1 MEQIL
6 NPLQTS
12 LGRLKMNSPVTVASG
27 TFALEN
33 LDFIAQ
39 EHLGAYVCKTI
50 TRNPKK
56 GNPPPRLY
64 ETEAGLL
71 NSIGLQNPGLD
82 KFIAEDLPILR
93 KNLKVPLIVSISGA
107 SLNEFAQMLECLEK
121 QEGISGYELNV
132 SCPNVE
138 NEGITFG
145 IDPDVVYK
153 LCALLS
159 PLTNRELIVKLTPNV
174 TDIGIIAKAAE
185 DGGATAISLINT
197 IWGMAIDYRN
207 GMSMLKK
214 GIGGYSGIGIKPL
227 ALALTYRAAQAVKIP
242 VIAMGGI
249 YNWQDA
255 LEFFWAG
262 AAMIALGT
270 ANFIDP
276 EAVDNVYNGLY
287 TFCREKQLELTDI
300 VKQVNG
306 LTC

>member
-12 LGRLKMNSPVTVASG
+12 LGRLKVNSPVTVASG

-33 LDFIAQ
+33 LDFIEQ
-39 EHLGAYVCKTI
+39 DHLGAYVCKTI
-50 TRNPKK
+50 TRYPKK

-82 KFIAEDLPILR
+82 KFIAEDLPVLR
-93 KNLKVPLIVSISGA
+93 ETLTVPLIVSFSGS
-107 SLNEFAQMLECLEK
+107 SLKEFVQMLECLEK
-121 QEGISGYELNV
+121 QEGISGYEVNV

-138 NEGITFG
+138 NEGIAFG
-145 IDPDVVYK
+145 IDPDVVNK

-159 PLTNRELIVKLTPNV
+159 PLTERELIVKLSPNV
-174 TDIGIIAKAAE
+174 TDIAVIAKAAE
-185 DGGATAISLINT
+185 EGGATAISLINT
-197 IWGMAIDYRN
+197 IWGMAIDYCN
-207 GMSMLKK
+207 GKSRIKK

-262 AAMIALGT
+262 ASMIALGT

-276 EAVDNVYNGLY
+276 LAVDKVYGGLSS
-287 TFCREKQLELTDI
+287 FCLEKQLNLKDI
-300 VKQVNG
+300 VGKVNK
-306 LTC
+306 

>member
-12 LGRLKMNSPVTVASG
+12 LGRLKVNSPVTVASG

-50 TRNPKK
+50 TRYPKK

-82 KFIAEDLPILR
+82 KFIAEDLPVLR
-93 KNLKVPLIVSISGA
+93 ETLTVPLIVSFSGS
-107 SLNEFAQMLECLEK
+107 SLTEFTQMLECLEK
-121 QEGISGYELNV
+121 QEGISGYEVNV

-145 IDPDVVYK
+145 IDPDVVNK

-159 PLTNRELIVKLTPNV
+159 PLTERELIVKLSPNV
-174 TDIGIIAKAAE
+174 TDIAVIAKAAE
-185 DGGATAISLINT
+185 EGGATAISLINT
-197 IWGMAIDYRN
+197 IWGMAIDYCN
-207 GMSMLKK
+207 GKSRIKK

-262 AAMIALGT
+262 ASMIALGT

-276 EAVDNVYNGLY
+276 LAVDKVYEGLSS
-287 TFCREKQLELTDI
+287 FCLEKQLNLKDI
-300 VKQVNG
+300 VGKVNK
-306 LTC
+306 

>member
-12 LGRLKMNSPVTVASG
+12 LGRLKVNSPVTVASG

-33 LDFIAQ
+33 LDFIEQ
-39 EHLGAYVCKTI
+39 DHLGAYVCKTI
-50 TRNPKK
+50 TRYPKK

-82 KFIAEDLPILR
+82 KFIAEDLPVLR
-93 KNLKVPLIVSISGA
+93 ETLTVPLIVSFSGS
-107 SLNEFAQMLECLEK
+107 SLTEFAQMLECLEK
-121 QEGISGYELNV
+121 QEGISGYEVNV

-138 NEGITFG
+138 NEGIAFG
-145 IDPDVVYK
+145 IDPDVVNK

-159 PLTNRELIVKLTPNV
+159 PLTERELIVKLSPNV
-174 TDIGIIAKAAE
+174 TDIAVIAKAAE
-185 DGGATAISLINT
+185 EGGATAISLINT
-197 IWGMAIDYRN
+197 IWGMAIDYCN
-207 GMSMLKK
+207 GKSRIKK

-262 AAMIALGT
+262 ASMIALGT

-276 EAVDNVYNGLY
+276 LAVDKVYEGLSS
-287 TFCREKQLELTDI
+287 FCLEKQLNLKDI
-300 VKQVNG
+300 VGKVNK
-306 LTC
+306 

>member
-12 LGRLKMNSPVTVASG
+12 LGRLKVNSPVTVASG

-33 LDFIAQ
+33 LDFIEQ
-39 EHLGAYVCKTI
+39 DHLGAYVCKTI
-50 TRNPKK
+50 TRYPKK

-82 KFIAEDLPILR
+82 KFIAEDLPVLR
-93 KNLKVPLIVSISGA
+93 ETLTVPLIVSFSGS
-107 SLNEFAQMLECLEK
+107 SLTEFAQMLECLEK
-121 QEGISGYELNV
+121 QEGISGYEVNV

-138 NEGITFG
+138 NEGIAFG
-145 IDPDVVYK
+145 IDPDVVNK

-159 PLTNRELIVKLTPNV
+159 PLTERELIVKLSPNV
-174 TDIGIIAKAAE
+174 TDIAVIAKAAE
-185 DGGATAISLINT
+185 EGGATAISLINT
-197 IWGMAIDYRN
+197 IWGMAIDYCN
-207 GMSMLKK
+207 GKSRIKK

-262 AAMIALGT
+262 ASMIALGT

-276 EAVDNVYNGLY
+276 LAVDKVYGGLSS
-287 TFCREKQLELTDI
+287 FCLEKQLNLKDI
-300 VKQVNG
+300 VGKVNK
-306 LTC
+306 

>member
-12 LGRLKMNSPVTVASG
+12 LGRLKVNSPVTVASG

-50 TRNPKK
+50 TRYPKK

-82 KFIAEDLPILR
+82 KFIAEDLPVLR
-93 KNLKVPLIVSISGA
+93 ETLTVPLIVSFSGS
-107 SLNEFAQMLECLEK
+107 SLIEFAQMLECLEK
-121 QEGISGYELNV
+121 QEGISGYEVNV

-138 NEGITFG
+138 NEGIAFG
-145 IDPDVVYK
+145 IDPDVVNK

-159 PLTNRELIVKLTPNV
+159 PLTEREFIVKLSPNV
-174 TDIGIIAKAAE
+174 TDIAVIAKAAE
-185 DGGATAISLINT
+185 EGGATAISLINT
-197 IWGMAIDYRN
+197 IWGMAIDYCN
-207 GMSMLKK
+207 GKSRIKK

-262 AAMIALGT
+262 ASMIALGT

-276 EAVDNVYNGLY
+276 LAVDKVYEGLSS
-287 TFCREKQLELTDI
+287 FCLEKQLNLKDI
-300 VKQVNG
+300 VGKVNK
-306 LTC
+306 

>member
-12 LGRLKMNSPVTVASG
+12 LGLLTMNSPVTVASG

-33 LDFIAQ
+33 LDFIDQ

-50 TRNPKK
+50 TRFPKK

-82 KFIAEDLPILR
+82 KFIEEELPT
-93 KNLKVPLIVSISGA
+93 LKEKLTVPLIVSFSGSSFA
-107 SLNEFAQMLECLEK
+107 EFAQMLEALEK
-121 QEGISGYELNV
+121 QEGIAGYELNV

-174 TDIGIIAKAAE
+174 TDIGVIAKAAE

-207 GMSMLKK
+207 GRSMLKK

-227 ALALTYRAAQAVKIP
+227 ALALTYRAAQAIKIP
-242 VIAMGGI
+242 LIAMGGI

-262 AAMIALGT
+262 ASMIALGT

-276 EAVDNVYNGLY
+276 KAVDKIYDGLAS
-287 TFCREKQLELTDI
+287 FCQKKQVPLKEI
-300 VKQVNG
+300 VGKVNG
-306 LTC
+306 LTG

>member
-12 LGRLKMNSPVTVASG
+12 LGRLKVNSPVTVASG

-50 TRNPKK
+50 TRYPKK

-82 KFIAEDLPILR
+82 KFIAEDLPVLR
-93 KNLKVPLIVSISGA
+93 ETLTVPLIVSFSGS
-107 SLNEFAQMLECLEK
+107 SLTEFTQMLECLEK
-121 QEGISGYELNV
+121 QEGISGYEVNV

-138 NEGITFG
+138 NEGIAFG
-145 IDPDVVYK
+145 IDPDVVNK

-159 PLTNRELIVKLTPNV
+159 PLTEREFIVKLSPNV
-174 TDIGIIAKAAE
+174 TDIAVIAKAAE
-185 DGGATAISLINT
+185 EGGATAISLINT

-207 GMSMLKK
+207 GKSRIKK

-262 AAMIALGT
+262 ASMIALGT

-276 EAVDNVYNGLY
+276 LAVDKVYEGLSS
-287 TFCREKQLELTDI
+287 FCLEKQLNLKDI
-300 VKQVNG
+300 VGKVNK
-306 LTC
+306 

>member
-50 TRNPKK
+50 TRYPKK

-82 KFIAEDLPILR
+82 KFIAEDLPVLR
-93 KNLKVPLIVSISGA
+93 ETLTVPLIVSFSGS
-107 SLNEFAQMLECLEK
+107 SLTEFTQMLECLEK
-121 QEGISGYELNV
+121 QEGISGYEVNV

-138 NEGITFG
+138 NEGIAFG
-145 IDPDVVYK
+145 IDPDVVNK

-159 PLTNRELIVKLTPNV
+159 PLTEREFIVKLSPNV
-174 TDIGIIAKAAE
+174 TDIAVIAKAAE
-185 DGGATAISLINT
+185 EGGATAISLINT
-197 IWGMAIDYRN
+197 IWGMAIDYCN
-207 GMSMLKK
+207 GKSRIKK

-262 AAMIALGT
+262 ASMIALGT

-276 EAVDNVYNGLY
+276 LAVDKVYEGLSS
-287 TFCREKQLELTDI
+287 FCLEKQLNLKDI
-300 VKQVNG
+300 VGKVNK
-306 LTC
+306 

>member
-12 LGRLKMNSPVTVASG
+12 LGRLKVNSPVTVASG

-33 LDFIAQ
+33 LDFIEQ
-39 EHLGAYVCKTI
+39 DHLGAYVCKTI
-50 TRNPKK
+50 TRYPKK

-82 KFIAEDLPILR
+82 KFIAEDLPVLR
-93 KNLKVPLIVSISGA
+93 ETLTVPLIVSFSGS
-107 SLNEFAQMLECLEK
+107 SLKEFVQMLECLEK
-121 QEGISGYELNV
+121 QEGISGYEVNV

-138 NEGITFG
+138 NEGIAFG
-145 IDPDVVYK
+145 IDPDVVNK

-159 PLTNRELIVKLTPNV
+159 PLTEREFIVKLSPNV
-174 TDIGIIAKAAE
+174 TDIAVIAKAAE
-185 DGGATAISLINT
+185 EGGATAISLINT
-197 IWGMAIDYRN
+197 IWGMAIDYCN
-207 GMSMLKK
+207 GKSRIKK

-262 AAMIALGT
+262 ASMIALGT

-276 EAVDNVYNGLY
+276 LAVDKVYEGLSS
-287 TFCREKQLELTDI
+287 FCLEKQLNLKDI
-300 VKQVNG
+300 VGKVNK
-306 LTC
+306 

>member
-12 LGRLKMNSPVTVASG
+12 LGLLTMNSPVTVASG

-33 LDFIAQ
+33 LDFIDQ

-50 TRNPKK
+50 TRYPKK

-82 KFIAEDLPILR
+82 KFIAEDLPVLR
-93 KNLKVPLIVSISGA
+93 ETLTVPLIVSFSGS
-107 SLNEFAQMLECLEK
+107 SLTEFAQMLECLEK
-121 QEGISGYELNV
+121 QEGISGYEVNV

-145 IDPDVVYK
+145 IDPDVVNK

-159 PLTNRELIVKLTPNV
+159 PLTERELIVKLSPNV
-174 TDIGIIAKAAE
+174 TDIAVIAKAAE
-185 DGGATAISLINT
+185 EGGATAISLINT
-197 IWGMAIDYRN
+197 IWGMAIDYCN
-207 GMSMLKK
+207 GKSRIKK

-262 AAMIALGT
+262 ASMIALGT

-276 EAVDNVYNGLY
+276 LAVDKVYKGLSS
-287 TFCREKQLELTDI
+287 FCLEKQLNLKDI
-300 VKQVNG
+300 VGKVNK
-306 LTC
+306 

>member
-12 LGRLKMNSPVTVASG
+12 LGRLKVNSPVTVASG

-33 LDFIAQ
+33 LDFIEQ
-39 EHLGAYVCKTI
+39 DHLGAYVCKTI
-50 TRNPKK
+50 TRYPKK

-82 KFIAEDLPILR
+82 KFIAEDLPVLR
-93 KNLKVPLIVSISGA
+93 ETLTVPLIVSFSGS
-107 SLNEFAQMLECLEK
+107 SLTEFTQMLECLEK
-121 QEGISGYELNV
+121 QEGISGYEVNV

-138 NEGITFG
+138 NEGIAFG
-145 IDPDVVYK
+145 IDPDVVNK

-159 PLTNRELIVKLTPNV
+159 PLTEREFIVKLSPNV
-174 TDIGIIAKAAE
+174 TDIAVIAKAAE
-185 DGGATAISLINT
+185 EGGATAISLINT
-197 IWGMAIDYRN
+197 IWGMAIDYCN
-207 GMSMLKK
+207 GKSRIKK

-262 AAMIALGT
+262 ASMIALGT

-276 EAVDNVYNGLY
+276 LAVDKVYEGLSS
-287 TFCREKQLELTDI
+287 FCLEKQLNLKDI
-300 VKQVNG
+300 VGKVNK
-306 LTC
+306 

>member
-12 LGRLKMNSPVTVASG
+12 LGLLTMNSPVTVASG

-33 LDFIAQ
+33 LDFIDQ

-50 TRNPKK
+50 TRYPKK

-82 KFIAEDLPILR
+82 KFIAEDLPVLR
-93 KNLKVPLIVSISGA
+93 ETLTVPLIVSFSGS
-107 SLNEFAQMLECLEK
+107 SLTEFTQMLECLEK
-121 QEGISGYELNV
+121 QEGISGYEVNV

-145 IDPDVVYK
+145 IDPDVVNK

-159 PLTNRELIVKLTPNV
+159 PLTERELIVKLSPNV
-174 TDIGIIAKAAE
+174 TDIAVIAKAAE
-185 DGGATAISLINT
+185 EGGATAISLINT
-197 IWGMAIDYRN
+197 IWGMAIDYCN
-207 GMSMLKK
+207 GKSRIKK

-262 AAMIALGT
+262 ASMIALGT

-276 EAVDNVYNGLY
+276 LAVDKVYEGLSS
-287 TFCREKQLELTDI
+287 FCLEKQLNLKDI
-300 VKQVNG
+300 VGKVNK
-306 LTC
+306 

>member
-12 LGRLKMNSPVTVASG
+12 LGRLKVNSPVTVASG

-33 LDFIAQ
+33 LDFIEQ
-39 EHLGAYVCKTI
+39 DHLGAYVCKTI
-50 TRNPKK
+50 TRYPKK

-82 KFIAEDLPILR
+82 KFIAEDLPVLR
-93 KNLKVPLIVSISGA
+93 ETLTVPLIVSFSGS
-107 SLNEFAQMLECLEK
+107 SLTEFAQMLECLEK
-121 QEGISGYELNV
+121 QEGISGYEVNV

-138 NEGITFG
+138 NEGIAFG
-145 IDPDVVYK
+145 IDPDVVNK

-159 PLTNRELIVKLTPNV
+159 PLTEREFIVKLSPNV
-174 TDIGIIAKAAE
+174 TDIAVIAKAAE
-185 DGGATAISLINT
+185 EGGATAISLINT
-197 IWGMAIDYRN
+197 IWGMAIDYCN
-207 GMSMLKK
+207 GKSRIKK

-262 AAMIALGT
+262 ASMIALGT

-276 EAVDNVYNGLY
+276 LAVDKVYEGLSS
-287 TFCREKQLELTDI
+287 FCLEKQLNLKDI
-300 VKQVNG
+300 VGKVNK
-306 LTC
+306 

>member
-12 LGRLKMNSPVTVASG
+12 LGRLKVNSPVTVASG

-50 TRNPKK
+50 TRYPKK

-82 KFIAEDLPILR
+82 KFIAEDLPVLR
-93 KNLKVPLIVSISGA
+93 ETLTVPLIVSFSGS
-107 SLNEFAQMLECLEK
+107 SLTEFAQMLECLEK
-121 QEGISGYELNV
+121 QEGISGYEVNV

-145 IDPDVVYK
+145 IDPDVVNK

-159 PLTNRELIVKLTPNV
+159 PLTERELIVKLSPNV
-174 TDIGIIAKAAE
+174 TDIAVIAKAAE
-185 DGGATAISLINT
+185 EGGATAISLINT
-197 IWGMAIDYRN
+197 IWGMAIDYCN
-207 GMSMLKK
+207 GKSRIKK

-262 AAMIALGT
+262 ASMIALGT

-276 EAVDNVYNGLY
+276 LAVDKVYEGLSS
-287 TFCREKQLELTDI
+287 FCLEKQLNLKDI
-300 VKQVNG
+300 VGKVNK
-306 LTC
+306 

>member
-12 LGRLKMNSPVTVASG
+12 LGRLKVNSPVTVASG

-50 TRNPKK
+50 TRYPKK

-82 KFIAEDLPILR
+82 KFIAEDLPVLR
-93 KNLKVPLIVSISGA
+93 ETLTVPLIVSFSGS
-107 SLNEFAQMLECLEK
+107 SLTEFAQMLECLEK
-121 QEGISGYELNV
+121 QEGISGYEVNV

-145 IDPDVVYK
+145 IDPDVVNK

-159 PLTNRELIVKLTPNV
+159 PLTERELIVKLSPNV
-174 TDIGIIAKAAE
+174 TDIAVIAKAAE
-185 DGGATAISLINT
+185 EGGATAISLINT
-197 IWGMAIDYRN
+197 IWGMAIDYCN
-207 GMSMLKK
+207 GKSRIKK

-262 AAMIALGT
+262 ASMIALGT

-276 EAVDNVYNGLY
+276 LAVDKVYKGLSS
-287 TFCREKQLELTDI
+287 FCLEKQLNLKDI
-300 VKQVNG
+300 VGKVNK
-306 LTC
+306 

>member
-1 MEQIL
+1 MEQIV

-50 TRNPKK
+50 TRYPKK

-82 KFIAEDLPILR
+82 KFIAEDLPVLR
-93 KNLKVPLIVSISGA
+93 ETLTVPLIVSFSGS
-107 SLNEFAQMLECLEK
+107 SLTEFTQMLECLEK
-121 QEGISGYELNV
+121 QEGISGYEVNV

-138 NEGITFG
+138 NEGIAFG
-145 IDPDVVYK
+145 IDPDVVNK

-159 PLTNRELIVKLTPNV
+159 PLTERELIVKLSPNV
-174 TDIGIIAKAAE
+174 TDIAVIAKAAE
-185 DGGATAISLINT
+185 EGGATAISLINT

-207 GMSMLKK
+207 GKSRIKK

-262 AAMIALGT
+262 ASMIALGT

-287 TFCREKQLELTDI
+287 SFCREKQLELTDI

>member
-12 LGRLKMNSPVTVASG
+12 LGRLKVNSPVTVASG

-50 TRNPKK
+50 TRYPKK

-82 KFIAEDLPILR
+82 KFIAEDLPVLR
-93 KNLKVPLIVSISGA
+93 ETLTVPLIVSFSGS
-107 SLNEFAQMLECLEK
+107 SLTEFTQMLECLEK
-121 QEGISGYELNV
+121 QEGISGYEVNV

-138 NEGITFG
+138 NEGIAFG
-145 IDPDVVYK
+145 IDPDVVNK

-159 PLTNRELIVKLTPNV
+159 PLTEREFIVKLSPNV
-174 TDIGIIAKAAE
+174 TDIAVIAKAAE
-185 DGGATAISLINT
+185 EGGATAISLINT
-197 IWGMAIDYRN
+197 IWGMAIDYCN
-207 GMSMLKK
+207 GKSRIKK

-262 AAMIALGT
+262 ASMIALGT

-276 EAVDNVYNGLY
+276 LAVDKVYEGLSS
-287 TFCREKQLELTDI
+287 FCLEKQLNLKDI
-300 VKQVNG
+300 VGKVNK
-306 LTC
+306 

>member
-12 LGRLKMNSPVTVASG
+12 LGRLKVNSPVTVASG

-50 TRNPKK
+50 TRYPKK

-82 KFIAEDLPILR
+82 KFIAEDLPVLR
-93 KNLKVPLIVSISGA
+93 ETLTVPLIVSFSGS
-107 SLNEFAQMLECLEK
+107 SLTEFAQMLECLEK
-121 QEGISGYELNV
+121 QEGISGYEVNV

-138 NEGITFG
+138 NEGIAFG
-145 IDPDVVYK
+145 IDPDVVNK

-159 PLTNRELIVKLTPNV
+159 PLTEREFIVKLSPNV
-174 TDIGIIAKAAE
+174 TDIAVIAKAAE
-185 DGGATAISLINT
+185 EGGATAISLINT
-197 IWGMAIDYRN
+197 IWGMAIDYCN
-207 GMSMLKK
+207 GKSRIKK

-262 AAMIALGT
+262 ASMIALGT

-276 EAVDNVYNGLY
+276 LAVDKVYKGLSS
-287 TFCREKQLELTDI
+287 FCLEKQLNLKDI
-300 VKQVNG
+300 VGKVNK
-306 LTC
+306 

>member
-12 LGRLKMNSPVTVASG
+12 LGRLKVNSPITVASG

-50 TRNPKK
+50 TRYPKK

-82 KFIAEDLPILR
+82 KFIAEDLPVLR
-93 KNLKVPLIVSISGA
+93 ETLTVPLIVSFSGS
-107 SLNEFAQMLECLEK
+107 SLTEFAQMLECLEK
-121 QEGISGYELNV
+121 QEGISGYEVNV

-145 IDPDVVYK
+145 IDPDVVNK

-159 PLTNRELIVKLTPNV
+159 PLTERELIVKLSPNV
-174 TDIGIIAKAAE
+174 TDIAVIAKAAE
-185 DGGATAISLINT
+185 EGGATAISLINT
-197 IWGMAIDYRN
+197 IWGMAIDYCN
-207 GMSMLKK
+207 GKSRIKK

-262 AAMIALGT
+262 ASMIALGT

-276 EAVDNVYNGLY
+276 LAVDKVYEGLSS
-287 TFCREKQLELTDI
+287 FCLEKQLNLKDI
-300 VKQVNG
+300 VGKVNK
-306 LTC
+306 

>member
-12 LGRLKMNSPVTVASG
+12 LGRLKVNSPVTVASG

-33 LDFIAQ
+33 LDFIEQ
-39 EHLGAYVCKTI
+39 DHLGAYVCKTI
-50 TRNPKK
+50 TRYPKK

-82 KFIAEDLPILR
+82 KFIAEDLPVLR
-93 KNLKVPLIVSISGA
+93 ETLTVPLIVSFSGS
-107 SLNEFAQMLECLEK
+107 SLTEFAQMLECLEK
-121 QEGISGYELNV
+121 QEGISGYEVNV

-145 IDPDVVYK
+145 IDPDVVNK

-159 PLTNRELIVKLTPNV
+159 PLTERELIVKLSPNV
-174 TDIGIIAKAAE
+174 TDIAVIAKAAE
-185 DGGATAISLINT
+185 EGGATAISLINT
-197 IWGMAIDYRN
+197 IWGMAIDYCN
-207 GMSMLKK
+207 GKSRIKK

-262 AAMIALGT
+262 ASMIALGT

-276 EAVDNVYNGLY
+276 LAVDKVYEGLFS
-287 TFCREKQLELTDI
+287 FCLEKQLNLKDI
-300 VKQVNG
+300 VGKVNK
-306 LTC
+306 

>member
-12 LGRLKMNSPVTVASG
+12 LGRLKVNSPITVASG

-50 TRNPKK
+50 TRYPKK

-82 KFIAEDLPILR
+82 KFIAEDLPVLR
-93 KNLKVPLIVSISGA
+93 ETLTVPLIVSFSGS
-107 SLNEFAQMLECLEK
+107 SLTEFTQMLECLEK
-121 QEGISGYELNV
+121 QEGISGYEVNV

-138 NEGITFG
+138 NEGIAFG
-145 IDPDVVYK
+145 IDPDVVNK

-159 PLTNRELIVKLTPNV
+159 PLTEREFIVKLSPNV
-174 TDIGIIAKAAE
+174 TDIAVIAKAAE
-185 DGGATAISLINT
+185 EGGATAISLINT
-197 IWGMAIDYRN
+197 IWGMAIDYCN
-207 GMSMLKK
+207 GKSRIKK

-262 AAMIALGT
+262 ASMIALGT

-276 EAVDNVYNGLY
+276 LAVDKVYEGLFS
-287 TFCREKQLELTDI
+287 FCLEKQLNLKDI
-300 VKQVNG
+300 VGKVNK
-306 LTC
+306 

>member
-12 LGRLKMNSPVTVASG
+12 LGRLKVNSPVTVASG

-33 LDFIAQ
+33 LDFIEQ
-39 EHLGAYVCKTI
+39 DHLGAYVCKTI
-50 TRNPKK
+50 TRYPKK

-82 KFIAEDLPILR
+82 KFIAEDLPVLR
-93 KNLKVPLIVSISGA
+93 ETLTVPLIVSFSGS
-107 SLNEFAQMLECLEK
+107 SLKEFVQMLECLEK
-121 QEGISGYELNV
+121 QEGISGYEVNV

-138 NEGITFG
+138 NEGIAFG
-145 IDPDVVYK
+145 IDPDVVNK

-159 PLTNRELIVKLTPNV
+159 PLTERELIVKLSPNV
-174 TDIGIIAKAAE
+174 TDIAVIAKAAE
-185 DGGATAISLINT
+185 EGGATAISLINT

-207 GMSMLKK
+207 GKSRIKK

-262 AAMIALGT
+262 ASMIALGT

-276 EAVDNVYNGLY
+276 LAVDKVYEGLSS
-287 TFCREKQLELTDI
+287 FCLEKQLNLKDI
-300 VKQVNG
+300 VGKVNK
-306 LTC
+306 

>member
-12 LGRLKMNSPVTVASG
+12 LGRLKVNSPITVASG

-50 TRNPKK
+50 TRYPKK

-82 KFIAEDLPILR
+82 KFIAEDLPVLR
-93 KNLKVPLIVSISGA
+93 ETLTVPLIVSFSGS
-107 SLNEFAQMLECLEK
+107 SLTEFTQMLECLEK
-121 QEGISGYELNV
+121 QEGISGYEVNV

-138 NEGITFG
+138 NEGIAFG
-145 IDPDVVYK
+145 IDPDVVNK

-159 PLTNRELIVKLTPNV
+159 PLTERELIVKLSPNV
-174 TDIGIIAKAAE
+174 TDIAVIAKAAE
-185 DGGATAISLINT
+185 EGGATAISLINT
-197 IWGMAIDYRN
+197 IWGMAIDYCN
-207 GMSMLKK
+207 GKSRIKK

-262 AAMIALGT
+262 ASMIALGT

-276 EAVDNVYNGLY
+276 LAVDKVYEGLSS
-287 TFCREKQLELTDI
+287 FCLEKQLNLKDI
-300 VKQVNG
+300 VGKVNK
-306 LTC
+306 

>member
-12 LGRLKMNSPVTVASG
+12 LGRLKVNSPVTVASG

-50 TRNPKK
+50 TRYPKK

-82 KFIAEDLPILR
+82 KFIAEDLPVLR
-93 KNLKVPLIVSISGA
+93 ETLTVPLIVSFSGS
-107 SLNEFAQMLECLEK
+107 SLTEFAQMLECLEK
-121 QEGISGYELNV
+121 QEGISGYEVNV

-145 IDPDVVYK
+145 IDPDVVNK

-159 PLTNRELIVKLTPNV
+159 PLTERELIVKLSPNV
-174 TDIGIIAKAAE
+174 TDIAVIAKAAE
-185 DGGATAISLINT
+185 EGGATAISLINT
-197 IWGMAIDYRN
+197 IWGMAIDYCN
-207 GMSMLKK
+207 GKSRIKK

-262 AAMIALGT
+262 ASMIALGT

-276 EAVDNVYNGLY
+276 LAVDKVYGGLSS
-287 TFCREKQLELTDI
+287 FCLEKQLNLKDI
-300 VKQVNG
+300 VGKVNK
-306 LTC
+306 

>member
-6 NPLQTS
+6 NLLQTS
-12 LGRLKMNSPVTVASG
+12 LGRLKVNSPVTVASG

-50 TRNPKK
+50 TRYPKK

-82 KFIAEDLPILR
+82 KFIAEDLPVLR
-93 KNLKVPLIVSISGA
+93 ETLTVPLIVSFSGS
-107 SLNEFAQMLECLEK
+107 SLTEFAQMLECLEK
-121 QEGISGYELNV
+121 QEGISGYEVNV

-138 NEGITFG
+138 NEGIAFG
-145 IDPDVVYK
+145 IDPDVVNK

-159 PLTNRELIVKLTPNV
+159 PLTERELIVKLSPNV
-174 TDIGIIAKAAE
+174 TDIAVIAKAAE
-185 DGGATAISLINT
+185 EGGATAISLINT
-197 IWGMAIDYRN
+197 IWGMAIDYCN
-207 GMSMLKK
+207 GKSRIKK

-262 AAMIALGT
+262 ASMIALGT

-276 EAVDNVYNGLY
+276 LAVDKVYKGLSS
-287 TFCREKQLELTDI
+287 FCLERQLNLKDI
-300 VKQVNG
+300 VGKVNK
-306 LTC
+306 

>member
-12 LGRLKMNSPVTVASG
+12 LGRLKVNSPVTVASG

-33 LDFIAQ
+33 LDFIEQ
-39 EHLGAYVCKTI
+39 DHLGAYVCKTI
-50 TRNPKK
+50 TRYPKK

-82 KFIAEDLPILR
+82 KFIAEDLPVLR
-93 KNLKVPLIVSISGA
+93 ETLTVPLIVSFSGS
-107 SLNEFAQMLECLEK
+107 SLTEFAQMLECLEK
-121 QEGISGYELNV
+121 QEGISGYEVNV

-145 IDPDVVYK
+145 IDPDVVNK

-159 PLTNRELIVKLTPNV
+159 PLTERELIVKLSPNV
-174 TDIGIIAKAAE
+174 TDIAVIAKAAE
-185 DGGATAISLINT
+185 EGGATAISLINT
-197 IWGMAIDYRN
+197 IWGMAIDYCN
-207 GMSMLKK
+207 GKSRIKK

-262 AAMIALGT
+262 ASMIALGT

-276 EAVDNVYNGLY
+276 LAVDKVYEGLSS
-287 TFCREKQLELTDI
+287 FCLEKQLNLKDI
-300 VKQVNG
+300 VGKVNK
-306 LTC
+306 

>member
-12 LGRLKMNSPVTVASG
+12 LGRLKVNSPVTVASG

-50 TRNPKK
+50 TRYPKK

-82 KFIAEDLPILR
+82 KFIAEDLPVLR
-93 KNLKVPLIVSISGA
+93 ETLTVPLIVSFSGS
-107 SLNEFAQMLECLEK
+107 SLIEFAQMLECLEK
-121 QEGISGYELNV
+121 QEGISGYEVNV

-145 IDPDVVYK
+145 IDPDVVNK

-159 PLTNRELIVKLTPNV
+159 PLTERELIVKLSPNV
-174 TDIGIIAKAAE
+174 TDIAVIAKAAE
-185 DGGATAISLINT
+185 EGGATAISLINT
-197 IWGMAIDYRN
+197 IWGMAIDYCN
-207 GMSMLKK
+207 GKSRIKK

-262 AAMIALGT
+262 ASMIALGT

-276 EAVDNVYNGLY
+276 LAVDKVYGGLSS
-287 TFCREKQLELTDI
+287 FCLEKQLNLKDI
-300 VKQVNG
+300 VGKVNK
-306 LTC
+306 

>member
-12 LGRLKMNSPVTVASG
+12 LGRLKVNSPVTVASG

-50 TRNPKK
+50 TRYPKK

-82 KFIAEDLPILR
+82 KFIAEDLPVLR
-93 KNLKVPLIVSISGA
+93 ETLTVPLIVSFSGS
-107 SLNEFAQMLECLEK
+107 SLTEFAQMLECLEK
-121 QEGISGYELNV
+121 QEGISGYEVNV

-138 NEGITFG
+138 NEGIAFG
-145 IDPDVVYK
+145 IDPDVVNK

-159 PLTNRELIVKLTPNV
+159 PLTERELIVKLSPNV
-174 TDIGIIAKAAE
+174 TDIAVIAKAAE
-185 DGGATAISLINT
+185 EGGATAISLINT
-197 IWGMAIDYRN
+197 IWGMAIDYCN
-207 GMSMLKK
+207 GKSRIKK

-262 AAMIALGT
+262 ASMIALGT

-276 EAVDNVYNGLY
+276 LAVDKVYEGLFS
-287 TFCREKQLELTDI
+287 FCLEKQLNLKDI
-300 VKQVNG
+300 VGKVNK
-306 LTC
+306 

>member
-12 LGRLKMNSPVTVASG
+12 LGRLKVNSPVTVASG

-33 LDFIAQ
+33 LDFIEQ
-39 EHLGAYVCKTI
+39 DHLGAYVCKTI
-50 TRNPKK
+50 TRYPKK

-82 KFIAEDLPILR
+82 KFIAEDLPVLR
-93 KNLKVPLIVSISGA
+93 ETLTVPLIVSFSGS
-107 SLNEFAQMLECLEK
+107 SLTEFAQMLECLEK
-121 QEGISGYELNV
+121 QEGISGYEVNV

-138 NEGITFG
+138 NEGIAFG
-145 IDPDVVYK
+145 IDPDVVNK

-159 PLTNRELIVKLTPNV
+159 PLTERELIVKLSPNV
-174 TDIGIIAKAAE
+174 TDIAVIAKAAE
-185 DGGATAISLINT
+185 EGGATAISLINT
-197 IWGMAIDYRN
+197 IWGMAIDYCN
-207 GMSMLKK
+207 GKSRIKK

-262 AAMIALGT
+262 ASMIALGT

-276 EAVDNVYNGLY
+276 LAVDKVYEGLFS
-287 TFCREKQLELTDI
+287 FCLEKQLNLKDI
-300 VKQVNG
+300 VGKVNK
-306 LTC
+306 

>member
-12 LGRLKMNSPVTVASG
+12 LGRLKVNSPVTVASG

-50 TRNPKK
+50 TRYPKK

-82 KFIAEDLPILR
+82 KFIAEDLPVLR
-93 KNLKVPLIVSISGA
+93 ETLTVPLIVSFSGS
-107 SLNEFAQMLECLEK
+107 SLIEFAQMLECLEK
-121 QEGISGYELNV
+121 QEGISGYEVNV

-138 NEGITFG
+138 NEGIAFG
-145 IDPDVVYK
+145 IDPDVVNK

-159 PLTNRELIVKLTPNV
+159 PLTERELIVKLSPNV
-174 TDIGIIAKAAE
+174 TDIAVIAKAAE
-185 DGGATAISLINT
+185 EGGATAISLINT
-197 IWGMAIDYRN
+197 IWGMAIDYCN
-207 GMSMLKK
+207 GKSRIKK

-262 AAMIALGT
+262 ASMIALGT

-276 EAVDNVYNGLY
+276 LAVDKVYEGLFS
-287 TFCREKQLELTDI
+287 FCLEKQLNLKDI
-300 VKQVNG
+300 VGKVNK
-306 LTC
+306 

>member
-12 LGRLKMNSPVTVASG
+12 LGRLKVNSPVTVASG

-50 TRNPKK
+50 TRYPKK

-82 KFIAEDLPILR
+82 KFIAEDLPVLR
-93 KNLKVPLIVSISGA
+93 ETLTVPLIVSFSGS
-107 SLNEFAQMLECLEK
+107 SLTEFTQMLECLEK
-121 QEGISGYELNV
+121 QEGISGYEVNV

-138 NEGITFG
+138 NEGIAFG
-145 IDPDVVYK
+145 IDPDVVNK

-159 PLTNRELIVKLTPNV
+159 PLTERELIVKLSPNV
-174 TDIGIIAKAAE
+174 TDIAVIAKAAE
-185 DGGATAISLINT
+185 EGGATAISLINT
-197 IWGMAIDYRN
+197 IWGMAIDYCN
-207 GMSMLKK
+207 GKSRIKK

-262 AAMIALGT
+262 ASMIALGT

-276 EAVDNVYNGLY
+276 LAVDKVYKGLSS
-287 TFCREKQLELTDI
+287 FCLEKQLNLKDI
-300 VKQVNG
+300 VGKVNK
-306 LTC
+306 

>member
-12 LGRLKMNSPVTVASG
+12 LGRLKVNSPVTVASG

-50 TRNPKK
+50 TRYPKK

-82 KFIAEDLPILR
+82 KFIAEDLPVLR
-93 KNLKVPLIVSISGA
+93 ETLTVPLIVSFSGS
-107 SLNEFAQMLECLEK
+107 SLTEFTQMLECLEK
-121 QEGISGYELNV
+121 QEGISGYEVNV

-145 IDPDVVYK
+145 IDPDVVNK

-159 PLTNRELIVKLTPNV
+159 PLTEREFIVKLSPNV
-174 TDIGIIAKAAE
+174 TDIAVIAKAAE
-185 DGGATAISLINT
+185 EGGATAISLINT
-197 IWGMAIDYRN
+197 IWGMAIDYCN
-207 GMSMLKK
+207 GKSRIKK

-262 AAMIALGT
+262 ASMIALGT

-276 EAVDNVYNGLY
+276 LAVDKVYEGLFS
-287 TFCREKQLELTDI
+287 FCLEKQLNLKDI
-300 VKQVNG
+300 VGKVNK
-306 LTC
+306 